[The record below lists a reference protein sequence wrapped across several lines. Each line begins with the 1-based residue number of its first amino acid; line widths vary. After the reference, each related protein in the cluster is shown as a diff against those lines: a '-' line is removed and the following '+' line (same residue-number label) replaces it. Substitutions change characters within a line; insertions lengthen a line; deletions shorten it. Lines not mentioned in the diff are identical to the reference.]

1 MYLEVFLGDFAVFR
15 VFLGISRVRD
25 RAKYQKPWLCKKCMG
40 NSWWSL
46 QLSFLFMKNIL
57 NKGKRGPESL
67 EPEQLKVEMAKVKNS
82 ETFQII
88 ILSL

>member
-1 MYLEVFLGDFAVFR
+1 
-15 VFLGISRVRD
+15 
-25 RAKYQKPWLCKKCMG
+25 MG
-40 NSWWSL
+40 NSWWSPH
-46 QLSFLFMKNIL
+46 LSFLFMKNIL
-57 NKGKRGPESL
+57 NKGKRGREL

>member
-1 MYLEVFLGDFAVFR
+1 MYLEVFLGDFGGFR
-15 VFLGISRVRD
+15 GNTWISRVRD

-46 QLSFLFMKNIL
+46 QLSFLFMKNVL
-57 NKGKRGPESL
+57 NKGKRGPEL

>member
-1 MYLEVFLGDFAVFR
+1 
-15 VFLGISRVRD
+15 
-25 RAKYQKPWLCKKCMG
+25 
-40 NSWWSL
+40 
-46 QLSFLFMKNIL
+46 MKNIL
-57 NKGKRGPESL
+57 NKGKWGPEL